1 MIVNDEMKTRLSE
14 SVPDPLLGR
23 TIDGYRIEEII
34 GRGGMG
40 IVYKATQLSL
50 ARPVAIKVLPE
61 EVTDNKQFLDRFE
74 REVDI
79 LARMSHPNI
88 VTVFERGNVDGRS
101 YIVME
106 FVRGSSLREV
116 MRNGPVPPAEA
127 LVLVR
132 SILAA
137 LEHAHGEGIVHRDI
151 KPENVLVAPG
161 GIVKVADFGLSR
173 LLENDMHTRLT
184 KTHVAL
190 GTFEYMSPEQRE
202 MSRDADARSDIYATG
217 VVLYEMIAGELP
229 IGAFDALSVK
239 RPQECDRRLDG
250 IVERSLKKSP
260 DSRWQNAREMG
271 DAVSHLLSSAQLPV
285 EPMAIPAPRPSEI
298 PEQSML
304 VSDARRPIP
313 PPPPAKRKGEEQD
326 EGMTGEALLWSL
338 FGIGVAAAFFMFMF
352 TGAVVPIV
360 FFGLGVATVAVL
372 IAYGLH
378 RHKNR
383 HRRPPSHPHADGW
396 QQKYGLSLAVTAI
409 WVTIVLVLSDSNWH
423 FEEIL
428 WLCIGAVASVFLLP
442 KIPALFAGAARAA
455 LTIAV
460 VVFVLFIL
468 MVLFWSVSAHDTASS
483 SSGITRARD
492 AADAEARQLAPRP
505 VAWEP
510 LLLACGGIEGNV
522 DTVEMAKFLEDSAV
536 QTWVKSVVPNADLS
550 LGNGYS
556 FSTQGSKFMVGL
568 RSFRSLSGIDRT
580 RVSAA
585 LGMAAQAMFP
595 GRVVSRTKADDAFE
609 AILAANSF
617 VPEPR

>member
-40 IVYKATQLSL
+40 IVYRAMQLSL

-61 EVTDNKQFLDRFE
+61 EVTENKQFLDRFE

-271 DAVSHLLSSAQLPV
+271 DAVSHLLSSAQLPI
-285 EPMAIPAPRPSEI
+285 EPVLAPAPRPSEI

-304 VSDARRPIP
+304 VSDVRPP
-313 PPPPAKRKGEEQD
+313 LPPAKRKGEEQD

-372 IAYGLH
+372 IAYGMH

-383 HRRPPSHPHADGW
+383 HLRPPAHPHADGW

-409 WVTIVLVLSDSNWH
+409 WVAIVLVLSSPNWRG
-423 FEEIL
+423 EEII
-428 WLCIGAVASVFLLP
+428 WLCIGAIASVFLLP
-442 KIPALFAGAARAA
+442 KIPALFAGAARAVVGILVA
-455 LTIAV
+455 LIVLAV
-460 VVFVLFIL
+460 VIA
-468 MVLFWSVSAHDTASS
+468 LFWGVRVEEMEGASDDA
-483 SSGITRARD
+483 IQRA
-492 AADAEARQLAPRP
+492 AFAEAMASPPRP
-505 VAWEP
+505 VAPDP
-510 LLLACGGIEGNV
+510 LLLDCGAIKGNV
-522 DTVEMAKFLEDSAV
+522 DTVEMARFLKDSAV
-536 QTWVKSVVPNADLS
+536 QSWVKSVVPNADLS
-550 LGNGYS
+550 LGDGYS
-556 FSTQGSKFMVGL
+556 FSTQGSKFRVGL
-568 RSFRSLSGIDRT
+568 RSFRNLSGIDRT
-580 RVSAA
+580 RVAAA

-595 GRVVSRTKADDAFE
+595 RRVVTRSKADEAFE
-609 AILAANSF
+609 ATLAANSF
-617 VPEPR
+617 VLKSR